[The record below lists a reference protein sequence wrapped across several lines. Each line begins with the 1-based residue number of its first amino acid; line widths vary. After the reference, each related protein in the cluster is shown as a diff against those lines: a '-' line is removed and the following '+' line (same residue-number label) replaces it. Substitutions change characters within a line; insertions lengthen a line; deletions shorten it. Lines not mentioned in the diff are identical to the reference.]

1 MRPRASITDGIFSL
15 VQPTGPPW
23 GFTRVLEIQPSWPLH
38 QCSRSQECG
47 LSIKVQAMGPQGA
60 LAQMSFYIFMWNVI
74 TFGHDGGCPVTAI
87 RAFMV
92 LRGIRVFGDTCL
104 QLKATGYADSR
115 SCCESLGT
123 QNKGLWALPFGAW
136 LRGLVSTGPSVARPR
151 EGPLRRDSLA

>member
-1 MRPRASITDGIFSL
+1 MPQSQTGFSVESSPLGHLGALQGSSRFSL
-15 VQPTGPPW
+15 PGPYISAHGVRNV
-23 GFTRVLEIQPSWPLH
+23 GF
-38 QCSRSQECG
+38 
-47 LSIKVQAMGPQGA
+47 SIKVQAMGPQGA

-115 SCCESLGT
+115 SCCESLRT
-123 QNKGLWALPFGAW
+123 QN
-136 LRGLVSTGPSVARPR
+136 
-151 EGPLRRDSLA
+151 